1 MILTADGENS
11 ISSHGIELPVESLF
25 KVQLADRLPEDQRGQ
40 GETVRVGGGTL
51 PAVYPN
57 LIFSYV
63 HVNRSVGAMIEL
75 PGPFIINVSN
85 FE

>member
-40 GETVRVGGGTL
+40 GETMRVGGGRFL
-51 PAVYPN
+51 PCIPILYFPM
-57 LIFSYV
+57 F
-63 HVNRSVGAMIEL
+63 M
-75 PGPFIINVSN
+75 
-85 FE
+85 